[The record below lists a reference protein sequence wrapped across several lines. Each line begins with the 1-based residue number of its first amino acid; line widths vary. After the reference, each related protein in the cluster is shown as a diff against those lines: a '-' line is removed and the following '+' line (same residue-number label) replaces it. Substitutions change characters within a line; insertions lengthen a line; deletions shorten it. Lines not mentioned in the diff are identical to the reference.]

1 MSHVTVWILSRRKR
15 LVCRS
20 RDQRACNRIARGL
33 WIKVLFRG
41 WLYVDQHWTNGG
53 WNILLW
59 IEWLRPCFTSSRSRK
74 SDRRYLQISKGE
86 NFSNQLTDRIFFQ
99 SYSVRGWFRLFLELF
114 RFPRPVRIKLKTI
127 KMKKQSSLDSLQY
140 FVMNNR
146 ANLLARHRHCI
157 TERHRY
163 YLSLNKQWPVSTS
176 QRDCR
181 SCEFNWLSDTET
193 FDMTGETPSVRNDDY
208 FSLLTVN
215 KHAVWKEPLHNGGP
229 E

>member
-1 MSHVTVWILSRRKR
+1 MSHATVWILSRRKR
-15 LVCRS
+15 LGCRS
-20 RDQRACNRIARGL
+20 RNQRTCDRIVGGL

-41 WLYVDQHWTNGG
+41 WLYVDQHLTNGG

-86 NFSNQLTDRIFFQ
+86 NFSNRIIP
-99 SYSVRGWFRLFLELF
+99 YGDAFRLFLELF
-114 RFPRPVRIKLKTI
+114 RFRRPVRIKLKTE
-127 KMKKQSSLDSLQY
+127 KMEKQSSLDSLQY

-157 TERHRY
+157 TGRHRC

-176 QRDCR
+176 
-181 SCEFNWLSDTET
+181 
-193 FDMTGETPSVRNDDY
+193 
-208 FSLLTVN
+208 
-215 KHAVWKEPLHNGGP
+215 
-229 E
+229 